1 MVYSRDRILTS
12 HVGSLP
18 RPDDLLELLL
28 KGEGEAA
35 SGESDREA
43 RLRAAVAEVVD
54 KQVRVGLDIVNDG
67 EYGKPSFITYVNQRL
82 SGFERDPGRRAVN
95 QWRNSKEFRAFP
107 RYYEAVAK
115 ASEQR
120 SGTSVR
126 EPLVCRGPI
135 RYIGHDALQRD
146 LDNLKAA
153 LAGRNVVAAFVP
165 SIAPTDVEHWHHNEY
180 YSSQEAYLEA
190 IAEAMREEYEAI
202 VNAGFLLQIDDPR
215 LLTQYTREPDW
226 TVDQCRR
233 WAEERVEVLNHALR
247 NIPEEKIRFHTCYG
261 INIGPRI
268 HDLELKDIIDILMR
282 VKAGTYS
289 FEFANPRHA
298 HEWRVWRD
306 VDLPE
311 HKVLMPGFITQSSV
325 LVEHPE
331 VVAEGIEKFAGVVG
345 RERVI
350 AGADCGFAT
359 FAGSREIDESIVW
372 AKFDALVKGAELASK
387 RLFG

>member
-82 SGFERDPGRRAVN
+82 SGFERDPDRRAVN